1 MFLCMFKYT
10 AYNKFPHTEES
21 AYKEHGSH
29 EPVLIVVSQEWLSS
43 LLFNTYNEFSHKTD
57 YVVL

>member
-29 EPVLIVVSQEWLSS
+29 EPVLIVVSQE
-43 LLFNTYNEFSHKTD
+43 
-57 YVVL
+57 